1 MTSGN
6 DRSPVHV
13 VIPARYGSTRLPAKP
28 LIELAGVPMIVRVY
42 RRVRAALEALDGDNG
57 QTDVIVAIDDDRI
70 AAVLDAY
77 NVPALLTDP
86 EHRSGTDRSAEVA
99 ERLGWHAD
107 DLVVNVQG
115 DEPLLPSALLTG
127 FIAFCNADPQLRM
140 ATVAA
145 SVTEPAHLRDPNIV
159 KLVVNAAGD
168 AALFSR
174 SPIPFCRDVPADH
187 WPLPAF
193 LRHIGIYAYR
203 RSVIGALARE
213 PSCQLEQWEK
223 LEQLRAIWLGIPIKV
238 MTWPEAPPHGVDTW
252 DDVKRVSDFLIAGNG
267 AYS

>member
-6 DRSPVHV
+6 DRSRVHV

-42 RRVRAALEALDGDNG
+42 RRVRAALDALDADTN
-57 QTDVIVAIDDDRI
+57 VIVAIDDERI

-107 DLVVNVQG
+107 DLIVNVQG
-115 DEPLLPSALLTG
+115 DEPLLPSALLTA
-127 FIAFCNADPQLRM
+127 FIAFCNDDPQLRM

-145 SVTEPAHLRDPNIV
+145 LVTDAAHLHDPNIV

-174 SPIPFCRDVPADH
+174 SPIPFCRDVPTGQ

-203 RSVIGALARE
+203 RSVIGTLAQE
-213 PSCQLEQWEK
+213 PMCELEQREK

-252 DDVKRVSDFLIAGNG
+252 DDVKRVSDFLIASNG
-267 AYS
+267 ACS

>member
-1 MTSGN
+1 MTSGS
-6 DRSPVHV
+6 DQPRVHV

-42 RRVRAALEALDGDNG
+42 RRVRAALDALDA
-57 QTDVIVAIDDDRI
+57 QTNVIVAIDDSRI
-70 AAVLDAY
+70 ADVLDAY
-77 NVPALLTDP
+77 NVPALLTGP

-99 ERLGWHAD
+99 ERLGWHAN

-115 DEPLLPSALLTG
+115 DEPLLPPALLTA

-145 SVTEPAHLRDPNIV
+145 RVTDPAHLHDPNIV

-174 SPIPFCRDVPADH
+174 SPIPYCRDVPADQ

-203 RSVIGALARE
+203 RSVIGTLARE
-213 PSCQLEQWEK
+213 PVCQLEQWEK

-267 AYS
+267 AHS

>member
-6 DRSPVHV
+6 DCSRVHV

-42 RRVRAALEALDGDNG
+42 RRVRAALDALDGENG
-57 QTDVIVAIDDDRI
+57 QTDVIVAIDDNRI

-77 NVPALLTDP
+77 NVPALLTDA

-115 DEPLLPSALLTG
+115 DEPLLPCALLTG

-145 SVTEPAHLRDPNIV
+145 SVTDPAHLHDPNIV
-159 KLVVNAAGD
+159 KLVV
-168 AALFSR
+168 
-174 SPIPFCRDVPADH
+174 
-187 WPLPAF
+187 
-193 LRHIGIYAYR
+193 
-203 RSVIGALARE
+203 
-213 PSCQLEQWEK
+213 
-223 LEQLRAIWLGIPIKV
+223 
-238 MTWPEAPPHGVDTW
+238 
-252 DDVKRVSDFLIAGNG
+252 
-267 AYS
+267 

>member
-1 MTSGN
+1 MKSGN
-6 DRSPVHV
+6 DQPRVHV

-28 LIELAGVPMIVRVY
+28 LIELLGVPMIVRVY
-42 RRVRAALEALDGDNG
+42 RRVKAALDAQEGENG
-57 QTDVIVAIDDDRI
+57 ATNVVVAIDDSRI

-86 EHRSGTDRSAEVA
+86 KHRSGTDRGAEVA
-99 ERLGWHAD
+99 ERLGWHAED
-107 DLVVNVQG
+107 VIVNVQG
-115 DEPLLPSALLTG
+115 DEPLLPSALLIA
-127 FIAFCNADPQLRM
+127 FIAFCKADPQLRM

-145 SVTEPAHLRDPNIV
+145 SITDPAHLHDPNIV

-168 AALFSR
+168 ATLFSR
-174 SPIPFCRDVPADH
+174 SPIPFCRDVPMDQ

-193 LRHIGIYAYR
+193 LRHIGIYGYR
-203 RSVIGALARE
+203 RSVIGMLARE
-213 PSCQLEQWEK
+213 PVCQLEQWEK

-252 DDVKRVSDFLIAGNG
+252 DDVKRVSDLLIAGN
-267 AYS
+267 